1 MNKTEIWWRNEG
13 YKKLDSILVG
23 ANPLMPRRFKK
34 NEIGNV
40 PVSNLILIPEGLDKK
55 YLAQLITEDG
65 IPAIATNEIGNDSEI
80 MIKL

>member
-1 MNKTEIWWRNEG
+1 MNETEIWWCNEG

-23 ANPLMPRRFKK
+23 ANPLLPRRFKK

-40 PVSNLILIPEGLDKK
+40 PVSNLISIPEGLDAK
-55 YLAQLITEDG
+55 YLAKLITEDG
-65 IPAIATNEIGNDSEI
+65 VPAVAINEIGNDSEI